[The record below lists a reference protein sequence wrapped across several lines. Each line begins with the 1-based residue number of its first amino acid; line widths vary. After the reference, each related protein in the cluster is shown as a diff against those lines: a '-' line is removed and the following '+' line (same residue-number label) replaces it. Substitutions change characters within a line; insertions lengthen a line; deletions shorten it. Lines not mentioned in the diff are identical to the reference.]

1 MIKDATANKVTEDI
15 FDEKY
20 GVAGIGLQL
29 KMLMWRAYIARYK
42 VNSHQNHFLP
52 GWSYRSVK
60 QLIQLR
66 SKYIHQNFLLEMIYV
81 LIAGVLCFGLTY
93 IRYPRLN
100 SVVPYNDDDLYGIN
114 GCLFVVVTSF
124 NVQVLFCFY

>member
-20 GVAGIGLQL
+20 GVACIGLQL

-52 GWSYRSVK
+52 GWSYEFE
-60 QLIQLR
+60 I
-66 SKYIHQNFLLEMIYV
+66 SKKN
-81 LIAGVLCFGLTY
+81 
-93 IRYPRLN
+93 
-100 SVVPYNDDDLYGIN
+100 
-114 GCLFVVVTSF
+114 
-124 NVQVLFCFY
+124 

>member
-52 GWSYRSVK
+52 GWSYEFGISETTDSVK
-60 QLIQLR
+60 IKIHTSKLSSRNALLSLRDSYSWFGIHSVSATEFCCPIQ
-66 SKYIHQNFLLEMIYV
+66 
-81 LIAGVLCFGLTY
+81 
-93 IRYPRLN
+93 
-100 SVVPYNDDDLYGIN
+100 
-114 GCLFVVVTSF
+114 
-124 NVQVLFCFY
+124 